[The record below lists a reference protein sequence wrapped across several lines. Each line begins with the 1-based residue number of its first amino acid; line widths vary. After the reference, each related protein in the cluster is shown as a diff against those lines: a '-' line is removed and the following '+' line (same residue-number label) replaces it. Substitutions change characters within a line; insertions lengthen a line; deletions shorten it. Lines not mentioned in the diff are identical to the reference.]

1 MKHNYENM
9 KTRRYHFDS
18 IILLFPKQLQ
28 LRKKLLKYMLML
40 ALGVIFTGCTK
51 DWLEVTPKGT
61 ELEDNYYQNADEA
74 FAGLVAIYDQV
85 GGTSGGYINKFT
97 VALPASDDHFAG
109 GGGPTD
115 VNNLQVISN
124 YTLDPA
130 TGPQGEL
137 WDRGF
142 NGVFRANVLI
152 SKLPDIPMDDNLKK
166 RFMAESKFLR
176 AYFYFDLVRFF
187 KNIPLFKEPIPASE
201 MYKVVQAD
209 PAEVYSFII
218 QDLKDAI
225 EDLPPTV
232 PVDTEGGRAT
242 VGAARALLGKVY
254 LQLEDY
260 APAAE
265 QFKEVNGEP
274 GETSQFGY
282 SLLPNYNDLWDFDN
296 KQNAESIFS
305 VNHTDKAQWDNW
317 GCIACAEGNW
327 INTMCAPRNYNRL
340 DTIAPDYFSG
350 WSFFVITNQLESF
363 MQGDPR
369 YDYTIADVQALEDDG
384 LITYEKGYQN
394 TGFFIKK
401 FIPLQSDVNEGG
413 NVFGNFDQ
421 NIYDIRLADTYLL
434 EAEALVMS
442 GGDIGRAQALL
453 DAVRAR
459 VELPSVAV
467 TMEAI
472 KTERRME
479 LAGEGHRWFDLVRW
493 GDAADALAFK
503 GFVAGR
509 NEILPI
515 PLLELENTLLE
526 QNKEYGGT
534 L

>member
-1 MKHNYENM
+1 MKYKGEKM
-9 KTRRYHFDS
+9 KTGRYHFDS
-18 IILLFPKQLQ
+18 KNLFFPKQQQ
-28 LRKKLLKYMLML
+28 LRKNLLKYLLVFAL
-40 ALGVIFTGCTK
+40 AGIMNGCST
-51 DWLEVTPKGT
+51 DWLEVNPRGT
-61 ELEDNYYQNADEA
+61 ELEENYYQNADEA

-97 VALPASDDHFAG
+97 VALSASDDHFAG

-124 YTLDPA
+124 YTLSPA

-142 NGVFRANVLI
+142 SGIFRANVLI
-152 SKLPDIPMDDNLKK
+152 SKLPDIPMDENLKK
-166 RFMAESKFLR
+166 RYMAEAKFLR

-187 KNIPLFKEPIPASE
+187 ENIPLFNEPLSASE
-201 MYKVVQAD
+201 MYQVVQAD
-209 PAEVYSFII
+209 PAEIYTAII
-218 QDLKDAI
+218 QDLIDAI

-242 VGAARALLGKVY
+242 EGAARALLGKVY
-254 LQLEDY
+254 LQLEDF

-274 GETSQFGY
+274 GGTSQFGY
-282 SLLPNYNDLWDFDN
+282 SLLPNFNDLWDFDN
-296 KQNAESIFS
+296 KQNSENIFS

-317 GCIACAEGNW
+317 GCIACSEGNW
-327 INTMCAPRNYNRL
+327 INTMCAPRNYTRQ
-340 DTIAPDYFSG
+340 DTTAPDYFSG
-350 WSFFVITNQLESF
+350 WSFFVITNQLESS

-369 YDYTIADVQALEDDG
+369 YDFTIADVQALEDAG

-459 VELPSVAV
+459 VELPSVAI

-493 GDAADALAFK
+493 GDAAEALAFK

-526 QNKEYGGT
+526 QNMEYGGT
-534 L
+534 Q

>member
-1 MKHNYENM
+1 MKYQDTNKRTINSYSDRLYSNIIKPMQHSN
-9 KTRRYHFDS
+9 
-18 IILLFPKQLQ
+18 IILKY
-28 LRKKLLKYMLML
+28 LLVF
-40 ALGVIFTGCTK
+40 ALISLLNACKK

-61 ELEDNYYQNADEA
+61 ELEENYYQNADEA

-97 VALPASDDHFAG
+97 VALSGSDDHFAG
-109 GGGPTD
+109 GGGATD
-115 VNNLQVISN
+115 VNNLQVLSN

-142 NGVFRANVLI
+142 SGVFRANILI
-152 SKLPDIPMDDNLKK
+152 SKLPDIPMSDDLKK
-166 RFMAESKFLR
+166 RYMAESKFLR

-187 KNIPLFKEPIPASE
+187 ENIPLFKEPISASE
-201 MYKVVQAD
+201 MYQVVQAD
-209 PAEVYSFII
+209 PSEVYSFII

-225 EDLPPTV
+225 EDLPPSV
-232 PVDTEGGRAT
+232 PVETEGGRAT
-242 VGAARALLGKVY
+242 EGAARALLGKVY

-260 APAAE
+260 TLAAE
-265 QFKEVNGEP
+265 QFIKVNGEP
-274 GETSQFGY
+274 GGTSQFGY
-282 SLLPNYNDLWDFDN
+282 SLLPNFNDLWDFDN
-296 KQNAESIFS
+296 KQNSESIFS

-317 GCIACAEGNW
+317 GCIPCSEGNW
-327 INTMCAPRNYNRL
+327 INTMCAPRNYNRV
-340 DTIAPDYFSG
+340 DTTAPDYFSG
-350 WSFFVITNQLESF
+350 WSFFVITNQLENA

-369 YDYTIADVQALEDDG
+369 YEFTVADVQVLEDEG

-421 NIYDIRLADTYLL
+421 NIYDIRLADTYLM
-434 EAEALVMS
+434 EAEALVLS
-442 GGDIGRAQALL
+442 GGDLGRAQALL

-467 TMEAI
+467 AMEAI

-493 GDAADALAFK
+493 GDAEQALAFK
-503 GFVAGR
+503 GFVASR

-526 QNKEYGGT
+526 QNTEYGGT
-534 L
+534 Q